1 MRCFSLP
8 LLHCCRRTPAV
19 TPHLPAVVT
28 ASPAFPPVNLPMHPA
43 PCTQV
48 SSFKRPAKLLELY
61 EFEGCPYCRKVKGE
75 EGRVVT

>member
-1 MRCFSLP
+1 
-8 LLHCCRRTPAV
+8 
-19 TPHLPAVVT
+19 
-28 ASPAFPPVNLPMHPA
+28 MHPA